1 MAFLSRRAGL
11 AVAVLVAMCVP
22 RVGAFVTQSDRQ
34 AASTPVRV
42 NANGTVSIKADGV
55 AVQVLLEALEAACPI
70 QVRLDAKAAAR
81 PVSIEVS
88 ELAPA
93 DAVGAVLKVSELDF
107 AMHTRCG
114 TIAQPAL
121 VIVRLAGDGPIVS
134 VGPRVDPDDP
144 SVKRAVAEDVPPLPA
159 APPPEPEKRDD
170 VEKPGAAGT
179 LIGMPSEQR
188 EPAPGEVTGAQM
200 VELLSVTPAQ
210 KAAASTS
217 PVIELPF
224 TDENGQAIQQI
235 RPPKSNTVIL
245 PFPDANGN
253 LVEIPVPTGPRPKTA
268 SFPVVNPPG
277 ANSAPGQPPE
287 NGPGATNPQSPRRPG
302 GGGSDQ

>member
-1 MAFLSRRAGL
+1 M
-11 AVAVLVAMCVP
+11 
-22 RVGAFVTQSDRQ
+22 
-34 AASTPVRV
+34 RV

-81 PVSIEVS
+81 PVSIDVS
-88 ELAPA
+88 DLAPA

-144 SVKRAVAEDVPPLPA
+144 RVKRAVAEDVPPLPA

-170 VEKPGAAGT
+170 VEKSGAAGT

-188 EPAPGEVTGAQM
+188 ELAPGEVTGAQM

-224 TDENGQAIQQI
+224 TDENGQAVQQI

-253 LVEIPVPTGPRPKTA
+253 LVEIPVPAGPRPKTA
-268 SFPVVNPPG
+268 GFPVVNPPG
-277 ANSAPGQPPE
+277 ANSAPGKPPE
-287 NGPGATNPQSPRRPG
+287 NAPGATNPQNPRRPG
-302 GGGSDQ
+302 GGGLDQ

>member
-1 MAFLSRRAGL
+1 MACLSPRACL
-11 AVAVLVAMCVP
+11 AAAVMVSMCTP

-34 AASTPVRV
+34 AASTPVHV
-42 NANGTVSIKADGV
+42 NANGTVSIKAVGV
-55 AVQVLLEALEAACPI
+55 AVQVLPEALEAACPI

-81 PVSIEVS
+81 PVSIDVS
-88 ELAPA
+88 DLAPA

-144 SVKRAVAEDVPPLPA
+144 RVKQAVAEDVPPLPA
-159 APPPEPEKRDD
+159 APPPEPESHD

-179 LIGMPSEQR
+179 LSGMPIEQR

-210 KAAASTS
+210 KAAASSS

-224 TDENGQAIQQI
+224 ADDNGQPYQQI

-253 LVEIPVPTGPRPKTA
+253 LVQIPVPAGPRPKTA
-268 SFPVVNPPG
+268 GFPVINPPG

-287 NGPGATNPQSPRRPG
+287 NAPGATNSQDPRRPG
-302 GGGSDQ
+302 GGGSEQ

>member
-1 MAFLSRRAGL
+1 MAFLSPRTGFAAAAL
-11 AVAVLVAMCVP
+11 MSICVLP
-22 RVGAFVTQSDRQ
+22 VGAFVTESDPQ
-34 AASTPVRV
+34 AGSTPVHV
-42 NANGTVSIKADGV
+42 NANGTISIKADGV

-70 QVRLDAKAAAR
+70 QLRLDAKAAAR
-81 PVSIEVS
+81 PVSIDVS
-88 ELAPA
+88 DLAPA

-114 TIAQPAL
+114 TFAQPAL

-134 VGPRVDPDDP
+134 VGPRVDPADP
-144 SVKRAVAEDVPPLPA
+144 RVKQAVAEDVPPLPA

-179 LIGMPSEQR
+179 LLGMASEQR
-188 EPAPGEVTGAQM
+188 ELAPGEVTGAQM

-210 KAAASTS
+210 KAAASSS

-224 TDENGQAIQQI
+224 PDDNGQPYQQI

-253 LVEIPVPTGPRPKTA
+253 LVQIPVPAGPRPTTA
-268 SFPVVNPPG
+268 GFPVINPPG
-277 ANSAPGQPPE
+277 ANSAPVKPPE
-287 NGPGATNPQSPRRPG
+287 NAPGATNSQDPRRPG
-302 GGGSDQ
+302 GGGSEQ

>member
-1 MAFLSRRAGL
+1 MAFVSPRIGL
-11 AVAVLVAMCVP
+11 AAAVLMSVCVP

-34 AASTPVRV
+34 VPPTPVRV

-70 QVRLDAKAAAR
+70 QLRLDAKAAAR
-81 PVSIEVS
+81 PVSIDVS
-88 ELAPA
+88 DLPPA

-134 VGPRVDPDDP
+134 VAPRVDPDDP
-144 SVKRAVAEDVPPLPA
+144 RVKRALAEDVPPMPA
-159 APPPEPEKRDD
+159 GPPPEPEKRDD
-170 VEKPGAAGT
+170 PEKSGGAGT
-179 LIGMPSEQR
+179 LIGMPSEKR
-188 EPAPGEVTGAQM
+188 ELAPGEVTGARM

-210 KAAASTS
+210 KAAASSS
-217 PVIELPF
+217 PVVELPF
-224 TDENGQAIQQI
+224 TNDNGQPYQQI

-253 LVEIPVPTGPRPKTA
+253 LVEIPVPTGPRPTTA
-268 SFPVVNPPG
+268 GFPVVNPPG
-277 ANSAPGQPPE
+277 ANSAPGKPPE
-287 NGPGATNPQSPRRPG
+287 NAPGATNSQNPRRPG
-302 GGGSDQ
+302 GGGSEQ

>member
-70 QVRLDAKAAAR
+70 QLRLDAKAAAR
-81 PVSIEVS
+81 LVSIDVPD
-88 ELAPA
+88 LAPA
-93 DAVGAVLKVSELDF
+93 EAVGAVLKASELDF

-134 VGPRVDPDDP
+134 VAPRVDPDDP
-144 SVKRAVAEDVPPLPA
+144 RVKRAVAEDVPPLPA
-159 APPPEPEKRDD
+159 GPPPEPEKRDD
-170 VEKPGAAGT
+170 VEKSGAAGT
-179 LIGMPSEQR
+179 LIGMPGEQR

-200 VELLSVTPAQ
+200 AELLSVTPAQ

-224 TDENGQAIQQI
+224 TDENGQPVQQI

-253 LVEIPVPTGPRPKTA
+253 LVEIPLPTGPRPKTA
-268 SFPVVNPPG
+268 GFPVVNPPG

>member
-1 MAFLSRRAGL
+1 MAFVSLRTGL
-11 AVAVLVAMCVP
+11 AAAVLMSTCAP
-22 RVGAFVTQSDRQ
+22 GVGALVTQSDGQ
-34 AASTPVRV
+34 AASAPVRV
-42 NANGTVSIKADGV
+42 NADGTVSIKADGV

-70 QVRLDAKAAAR
+70 QLRLDAKAAAR
-81 PVSIEVS
+81 RVSIDVS
-88 ELAPA
+88 GLPPA

-144 SVKRAVAEDVPPLPA
+144 RVKRAVAEDVPPLPA
-159 APPPEPEKRDD
+159 GPPPEPEKRDD
-170 VEKPGAAGT
+170 VDKSGAAGT
-179 LIGMPSEQR
+179 LSGMPSEKR
-188 EPAPGEVTGAQM
+188 ELAPGEVTGAQM

-224 TDENGQAIQQI
+224 TDGNGQPYLQI
-235 RPPKSNTVIL
+235 RPPKSKTMIL

-253 LVEIPVPTGPRPKTA
+253 LVEIPVPTGPRPTTA
-268 SFPVVNPPG
+268 GFPVANPPG
-277 ANSAPGQPPE
+277 ANSAPGTPPE
-287 NGPGATNPQSPRRPG
+287 NAPAANPQNPRRPG
-302 GGGSDQ
+302 GGGSEQ